1 MRVHPRQNDAAVD
14 LTSGSLNQ
22 NLWRMA
28 WPVAAGMALQAS
40 YNLVNAFWLGR
51 LSTAALAAQSLSVPF
66 FFIVL
71 ALVAA
76 FSMAGISV
84 LAQYT
89 GAGLHYEADRAAAQM
104 FLLLGVIS
112 VVLTVPLVVYAPDCL
127 RMVLAP
133 EETLAD
139 GTAYMRIAML
149 ALPFMA
155 FSSGYGS
162 ALRAL
167 GNTTTIVIIGVV
179 TNVINAVLDPILIFG
194 WLGMPRMGVSGAA
207 VGTLVANIV
216 NALICYRLLH
226 KGHMGLR
233 VRWQDLRPDR
243 AVLMSIARIAGP
255 LTINGSS
262 DSWGFFFFRV
272 IINTLGA
279 AVLSA
284 YTVSF
289 RVLNMF
295 TMPSVAMAF
304 AATPI
309 VGQAVGAGKPELA
322 RQVVWRSTALTA
334 LMLLVPMVLLMVF
347 GQEVAS
353 LFTKDPEV
361 IREAGK
367 FFVVVPISAY
377 AFQVITVM
385 SAAFLGSGH
394 TRAPMMIS
402 LVRQLRLPAGFLMCK
417 TLQMGS
423 MGIYWGMVAGNVLGA
438 VLTLWIFL
446 QGRWQTATVPGLRD
460 SETQPGRAVKAVSG
474 GTTPGADA

>member
-1 MRVHPRQNDAAVD
+1 MRVHPRQSNADVD

-71 ALVAA
+71 ALVSA
-76 FSMAGISV
+76 FAMAGISV

-104 FLLLGVIS
+104 FLLLCVFS
-112 VVLTVPLVVYAPDCL
+112 VVLTVPLVAFAPGFL

-139 GTAYMRIAML
+139 GTLYMRIAML

-167 GNTTTIVIIGVV
+167 GNTTTIVKIGIA
-179 TNVINAVLDPILIFG
+179 TNIINAVLDPILIFG
-194 WLGMPRMGVSGAA
+194 LLGMPKMGVAGAA

-216 NALICYRLLH
+216 NAAVCYRLLTR
-226 KGHMGLR
+226 GHMGLR
-233 VRWQDLRPDR
+233 IRWRDLRPDR
-243 AVLMSIARIAGP
+243 AVLMSIARIAWP
-255 LTINGSS
+255 MAINGSS
-262 DSWGFFFFRV
+262 DSWGFFFFR
-272 IINTLGA
+272 ILINTLGA

-304 AATPI
+304 AAPPI

-322 RQVVWRSTALTA
+322 RQAVWRSTALTA
-334 LMLLVPMVLLMVF
+334 AMLLAPMVLLMVF
-347 GQEVAS
+347 GQEVAG
-353 LFTKDPEV
+353 LFTKDPAV
-361 IREAGK
+361 IKEAGK
-367 FFVVVPISAY
+367 FFLVVPISSY
-377 AFQVITVM
+377 AFQVITVL

-394 TRAPMMIS
+394 TRAPMVIS

-417 TLQMGS
+417 SLHMGS

-446 QGRWQTATVPGLRD
+446 QGHWQTATVPLRE
-460 SETQPGRAVKAVSG
+460 SEGATG
-474 GTTPGADA
+474 GAAE